1 MVDGADNG
9 CQLAVIHYTMSKKG
23 IWNSKVEFVQKSFW
37 QYGSPLAFEG
47 KKSLYFYFVGTGI
60 YCIYKAGPCGT
71 A

>member
-1 MVDGADNG
+1 
-9 CQLAVIHYTMSKKG
+9 MSNKG
-23 IWNSKVEFVQKSFW
+23 KQNFEVEFVQKSFW
-37 QYGSPLAFEG
+37 QYGSLLAFEG